1 MLKRGKILKIEE
13 LEKELKK
20 EKLESLYLLY
30 GEERFLLES
39 ILKRIKKNFG
49 QLIKGI
55 NYILIDETNINELIA
70 NIETPC
76 FGFEKKLIIVK
87 NTELFKK
94 ELKTKKKVEDILRE
108 KIVKYIDE
116 NMEIVKETSVIVF
129 IEQEAE
135 KNSLYALIEKKGIV
149 CNFEYQEQAKIIA
162 RIKGILGA
170 YKVMAENSTLIYLIE
185 NCGTDMQE
193 LINETRKLIEYTGEG
208 NTIEKK
214 DIDEL
219 CNKKVESV
227 IFDLTDKLGQKNT
240 RMAIEILRNLI
251 LSKEPLQVILIN
263 LYNHFK
269 KLYLVKIAIKNNL
282 DITSSLKLKSNQ
294 KFLVGKYR
302 RQAEYFKEIELRK
315 IMQELC
321 DLDYK
326 YKVGLIDLNIGLE
339 SIICAYI

>member
-1 MLKRGKILKIEE
+1 MKIEE
-13 LEKELKK
+13 LEKNLKQ
-20 EKLESLYLLY
+20 EKLECLYLLY
-30 GEERFLLES
+30 GEERFLLENS
-39 ILKRIKKNFG
+39 LKKIKKIFG
-49 QLIKGI
+49 ELLKGI
-55 NYILIDETNINELIA
+55 NYVIIDETNVNDIIS

-76 FGFEKKLIIVK
+76 FGFEKKLMVIK
-87 NTELFKK
+87 NTGLFKK
-94 ELKTKKKVEDILRE
+94 ELKTKKKAEDALRE
-108 KIVKYIDE
+108 KIVSYINE
-116 NMEIVKETSVIVF
+116 NIEVIKETVVLVF

-135 KNSLYALIEKKGIV
+135 KNSLYELIEKNGIV
-149 CNFEYQEQAKIIA
+149 CNFEHQDQMKIIA
-162 RIKGILGA
+162 RLKGILVA
-170 YKVMAENSTLIYLIE
+170 YKVNAENSTLAYLIE

-193 LINETRKLIEYTGEG
+193 LINETRKLIEYAGEG
-208 NTIEKK
+208 NIIEKK

-240 RMAIEILRNLI
+240 KAAIEILRNLI
-251 LSKEPLQVILIN
+251 LSKEPLQLILIN

-282 DITSSLKLKSNQ
+282 DIASSLKLKPNQ

-302 RQAEYFKEIELRK
+302 KQSEYFKERELRNIIQK
-315 IMQELC
+315 LC

-326 YKVGLIDLNIGLE
+326 YKIGLIDLNVGLE